1 MSSDK
6 LTASTSLKFDNL
18 PKLLGQSNYILWS
31 NAWRIAFKACRW
43 WNIVNGN
50 IVRPRSI
57 TDPTGKET
65 GGESSITGTAPST
78 SQISE
83 DEWDTVNNQAHHM
96 LNTAVDHTILHNIA
110 STETAA
116 DAWKILKDLY
126 DRETANT
133 TITLLKTVLERKLED
148 GASMHDHLN
157 GFNSD
162 WVRLHNRSSS
172 TKDELGRC
180 LQALTRSNHAKAAF
194 LLVSLPESMNNIID
208 NLQTKGDLTFE
219 DVHSRLLDLNANHS
233 LGNKGEKA
241 YRVEKSGKN
250 KGPKE
255 CTWCKKRNFHAKGHT
270 WQECNKLKASKKNDK
285 NAKEDEKVRLAS
297 QEITTENS
305 STFATAFVV
314 STNLVPSNAS
324 DAWIFDTRCT
334 SHMTHNADML
344 YSHRSHGGFVKF
356 ANGSKGEISGIGIVK
371 LRCRLPGGQVG
382 LAVLNDV
389 LLVPCLR
396 QNLFSWK
403 SVAKR
408 GFSMTGKDEDI
419 KLQDREGKDVLWAKE
434 VSGSHVIQLEEHIA
448 RFSYEV
454 WHQALGHPS
463 VLNNAEIDNL
473 YSDSC
478 LIPKTAQ
485 EFPLSCLRSVKKH
498 SSQTN
503 IRYWI

>member
-6 LTASTSLKFDNL
+6 LTASASLKFDNL
-18 PKLLGQSNYILWS
+18 LKLSGQSNYILWS
-31 NAWRIAFKACRW
+31 NAWRIAFKACQW
-43 WNIVNGN
+43 WNIVYGN

-65 GGESSITGTAPST
+65 GEESSTTSTATLT

-83 DEWDTVNNQAHHM
+83 D
-96 LNTAVDHTILHNIA
+96 I
-110 STETAA
+110 
-116 DAWKILKDLY
+116 
-126 DRETANT
+126 
-133 TITLLKTVLERKLED
+133 
-148 GASMHDHLN
+148 
-157 GFNSD
+157 
-162 WVRLHNRSSS
+162 
-172 TKDELGRC
+172 
-180 LQALTRSNHAKAAF
+180 
-194 LLVSLPESMNNIID
+194 
-208 NLQTKGDLTFE
+208 
-219 DVHSRLLDLNANHS
+219 HSRLLDLNANHS

-270 WQECNKLKASKKNDK
+270 WQECNKLKASKMNDK
-285 NAKEDEKVRLAS
+285 SAKEDEKVRLAS
-297 QEITTENS
+297 QEVTTENS
-305 STFATAFVV
+305 STFAPAFVV
-314 STNLVPSNAS
+314 STNLIPSNAS
-324 DAWIFDTRCT
+324 DAWIFDTGCA
-334 SHMTHNADML
+334 SHMTHDADML
-344 YSHRSHGGFVKF
+344 DSHRSHGGFIKF

-371 LRCRLPGGQVG
+371 LRCRLPGGQEG
-382 LAVLNDV
+382 LAILNDV

-408 GFSMTGKDEDI
+408 GFSMIGKDEDI

-434 VSGSHVIQLEEHIA
+434 VSGSHVIQLEEDIA
-448 RFSYEV
+448 RFSSYEV

-478 LIPKTAQ
+478 LIPKPPKNFHCHACA
-485 EFPLSCLRSVKKH
+485 LSKSIHHKPTEGTRHNNATRCFELIHTNLSGKFSVPSIGKRNLSWRKAAWFGRAVLARSRRRVDGMG
-498 SSQTN
+498 
-503 IRYWI
+503 